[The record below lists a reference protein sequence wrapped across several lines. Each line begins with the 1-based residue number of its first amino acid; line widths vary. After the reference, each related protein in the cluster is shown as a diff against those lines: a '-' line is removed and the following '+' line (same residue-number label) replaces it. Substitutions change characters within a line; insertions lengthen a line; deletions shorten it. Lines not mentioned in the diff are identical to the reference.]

1 MGAISTLSF
10 DLVALPMLPSS
21 EKTMTADERQVL
33 YDKLMEG
40 TPAELVISHNVSS
53 NHVLDALE
61 PIIDR
66 MLEAAREP
74 AAGDVNAIDVHGLG
88 VNVLPDGESVIIDGT
103 VCGMPRGYRFTLSM
117 ERARLRSLAM
127 FLITESYRA

>member
-1 MGAISTLSF
+1 
-10 DLVALPMLPSS
+10 
-21 EKTMTADERQVL
+21 MTADERQVL

-40 TPAELVISHNVSS
+40 TPAELVMSYNVSS

-66 MLEAAREP
+66 MLESAREP
-74 AAGDVNAIDVHGLG
+74 LNEITAVDVHGLG